1 MLRFPSPGHFIC
13 QVSRCMN
20 TSQQK
25 SIAKLARRISLTM
38 LRFSSICVGSWLTAV
53 VPVEVWADGR
63 RIANAAADYMPN
75 MDPGTVVVIA
85 FFLTLPVLAVV
96 LLIESM
102 RWWACG
108 HEPLTF
114 SSCVTLGALAACP
127 IGYSFAVAEV
137 PLEYPFVFFASTLSV
152 GVFYMTRSAW
162 LQNHAKRTWRSWK

>member
-1 MLRFPSPGHFIC
+1 
-13 QVSRCMN
+13 MN

-114 SSCVTLGALAACP
+114 SSCVTLGALARMPHWLLIRSCRGSARVSIC
-127 IGYSFAVAEV
+127 
-137 PLEYPFVFFASTLSV
+137 FFCFHSQRWRVLHDKECLVTEPCKKNMEIVEMKPGATEPPQSV
-152 GVFYMTRSAW
+152 YANR
-162 LQNHAKRTWRSWK
+162 